1 MKDDEIT
8 RNILVVFY
16 FDNVTW
22 FDVLP
27 LSIFEALSS
36 LIILDCLLLVLAFIA
51 LVPLEVLE
59 GVLENRNDND
69 TSERSSLNRFTL

>member
-59 GVLENRNDND
+59 GVLENGNDND
-69 TSERSSLNRFTL
+69 TSERSSLNRLTL

>member
-22 FDVLP
+22 FDMLP

-69 TSERSSLNRFTL
+69 TSERSSLNRLTL

>member
-1 MKDDEIT
+1 MKNDEIT

-69 TSERSSLNRFTL
+69 TSERSSLNRLTL

>member
-69 TSERSSLNRFTL
+69 PSERSSLNRLTL

>member
-69 TSERSSLNRFTL
+69 TSERSSLNRLTL

>member
-1 MKDDEIT
+1 MKDDEIA

-59 GVLENRNDND
+59 GVLENGNDND
-69 TSERSSLNRFTL
+69 TSERSSLNRLTL